1 MVVYFGWSSKSINE
15 KLKVNQLVPL
25 SVGEGGRT
33 GTGIGPGQKCVLQ
46 ARELMG
52 L

>member
-1 MVVYFGWSSKSINE
+1 MSSKSVNE
-15 KLKVNQLVPL
+15 NVKVNQLVPL
-25 SVGEGGRT
+25 RVGEGGGT